1 MIARAIHARKI
12 TAGSCTIFELLDE
25 ALQELPERSVVVV
38 TSKIVSLCEGRVLP
52 MAGTDLEELI
62 RAEAEWYMANAVPQ
76 HGYTT
81 TLAHGMLTLN
91 SGIDESNANG
101 VYVLWPKDPQASANM
116 VRRYLRERFGLKE
129 VGVII
134 TDSVFLP
141 MRWGAVGSSLASSG
155 ISPVYSYKE
164 QADIFGRPLLLSR
177 TNVVD
182 SLATTATLLMGEG
195 AEQTPLAVITEIPR
209 ITFVSS
215 DPSEAEL
222 AARHTPPEEDMFGA
236 LLTGVEWK
244 KGGSDRSGPS
254 GRSDSSGPSLSDRPN
269 RP

>member
-1 MIARAIHARKI
+1 MIATAIRTRKV
-12 TAGSCTIFELLDE
+12 TANSCTIFELLDE
-25 ALQELPERSVVVV
+25 ALPELTERSVLAV
-38 TSKIVSLCEGRVLP
+38 TSKVVSLCEGSVRPLQ
-52 MAGTDLEELI
+52 GTDLEKVI
-62 RAEAEWYMANAVPQ
+62 RDEAEWYMPSAKPQ

-101 VYVLWPKDPQASANM
+101 LYVLWPENPQASANAI
-116 VRRYLRERFGLKE
+116 RRYVQERFNIKE

-141 MRWGAVGSSLASSG
+141 MRWGAVGCSLASSG
-155 ISPVYSYKE
+155 IAPVYSYKD

-195 AEQTPLAVITEIPR
+195 AEQTPLAVLTEIPT
-209 ITFVSS
+209 ITFVPN
-215 DPSEAEL
+215 DPSEQEL
-222 AARHTPPEEDMFGA
+222 AARHTPPEEDMFGE
-236 LLTGVEWK
+236 LLTAVEWK
-244 KGGSDRSGPS
+244 KGGSAPA
-254 GRSDSSGPSLSDRPN
+254 
-269 RP
+269 

>member
-1 MIARAIHARKI
+1 MIAQAIHTRKI
-12 TAGSCTIFELLDE
+12 TANSCTIFELLDE
-25 ALQELPERSVVVV
+25 FLQELPERSVLVI
-38 TSKIVSLCEGRVLP
+38 TSKIVSLCEGRVRP
-52 MAGTDLEELI
+52 IEGTDLEKLI
-62 RAEAEWYMANAVPQ
+62 REEAEWYMPGAAPQ
-76 HGYTT
+76 HGYVT

-101 VYVLWPKDPQASANM
+101 VYVLWPSDPQASANAI
-116 VRRYLRERFGLKE
+116 RHYLQERFGVKE

-155 ISPVYSYKE
+155 MMPVYSYRE
-164 QADIFGRPLLLSR
+164 QTDIFGRPLLLSR

-182 SLATTATLLMGEG
+182 SLATVATLQMGEG
-195 AEQTPLAVITEIPR
+195 AEQTPLAVITEIPHS
-209 ITFVSS
+209 TFASD

-236 LLTGVEWK
+236 LLTAVEWK
-244 KGGSDRSGPS
+244 KGGAGAAP
-254 GRSDSSGPSLSDRPN
+254 SDS
-269 RP
+269 